1 MSDSTIE
8 APAPEKVAEEPP
20 RKVERASAEIPFR
33 ALCGKH
39 PQPMWL
45 LNSEDFSIL
54 AVNEA
59 AQQMGGMGAAV
70 FQVPFATLFPEA
82 ELRRL
87 RLSNPLKAT
96 LVTKTGRQHELELT
110 ASSTFFS
117 GSSSILVIGR
127 KMTDLA
133 DPSLMEISSKGT
145 AFEEMLWVTPVSV
158 IVTDVSENIIL
169 WNENSERR
177 YGWHAGEVIGRPVGE
192 VIFEQGAA
200 DSARRVVRESGEWSG
215 EMAQHHR
222 DGSKLNIHSRWRS
235 VVEEGGAI
243 QFIVMVNVDIT
254 EQKQIEA
261 QYLRSQRLES
271 IGTLAS
277 GIAHDLNNILTPIL
291 MSVGILR
298 ARNQAPENQKLI
310 DAIEG
315 SAERGAEIVKQ
326 VLTFARGVVGD
337 HMTLQPKHLI
347 TELMKILAQTFP
359 KNIHV
364 KSEMTKALSAI
375 SGDATQ
381 IHQVLLNLCVNARD
395 AMPDGGQITLRA
407 SNVMLEVTDQARQ
420 PELKPGP
427 HVVMEVADSG
437 SGIPPEVLDRIFD
450 PFFTTKEPGKG
461 TGLGLA
467 TVRGI
472 VKSHG
477 GTMVVETEVGRG
489 TTFKVYLPAVEEEEA
504 DKEKPALTLPPRGNN
519 ETILVV
525 DDEASVRIASVS
537 LLQSHGYQ
545 IYTAEDGTDALALYF
560 QRQGDV
566 DLILT
571 DWKMEQMDGY
581 QLACAIR
588 KLRPEVPIII
598 SSGQLTEEDRKVFIE
613 AGFRNFLEKP
623 YKPELL
629 LNTVHEAL
637 QKREPKMVNLGG
649 R

>member
-1 MSDSTIE
+1 MSDSIVE
-8 APAPEKVAEEPP
+8 APAPEKAAAEEAP
-20 RKVERASAEIPFR
+20 RKVERASVEIPFR

-45 LNSEDFSIL
+45 LASEDFSIL
-54 AVNEA
+54 AVNEV
-59 AQQMGGMGAAV
+59 AQQLCGLGAAV
-70 FQVPFATLFPEA
+70 FHVPFASLFPEA

-87 RLSNPLKAT
+87 RLSNPLKTT
-96 LVTKTGRQHELELT
+96 LVTKAGRRHELELT
-110 ASSTFFS
+110 ACSTFFS

-127 KMTDLA
+127 KMADLA
-133 DPSLMEISSKGT
+133 DPCLMEVSSKT
-145 AFEEMLWVTPVSV
+145 AGFEEMLRVTPVSV

-177 YGWHAGEVIGRPVGE
+177 YGWHAEEVIGRPVGE

-200 DSARRVVRESGEWSG
+200 DSARRIVRESGEWSG

-298 ARNQAPENQKLI
+298 TRNQAPENQKLI

-347 TELMKILAQTFP
+347 SELMKILAQTFP

-364 KSEMTKALSAI
+364 RSELSKELSAI

-395 AMPDGGQITLRA
+395 AMPEGGQITLRA
-407 SNVMLEVTDQARQ
+407 SNVMLAVTDQARQ

-427 HVVMEVADSG
+427 HVVIEVADTG

-477 GTMVVETEVGRG
+477 GTMVVDTEVGRG

-504 DKEKPALTLPPRGNN
+504 QEKPALMLPPRGSN

-598 SSGQLTEEDRKVFIE
+598 SSGQLTEEDRKIFIE

-629 LNTVHEAL
+629 LNAVHEAL